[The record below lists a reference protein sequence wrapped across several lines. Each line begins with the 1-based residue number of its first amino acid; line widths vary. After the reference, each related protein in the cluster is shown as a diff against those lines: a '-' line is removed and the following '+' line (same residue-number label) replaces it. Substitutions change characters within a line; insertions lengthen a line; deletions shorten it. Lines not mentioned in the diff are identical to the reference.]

1 MKAGYVPVGYLM
13 QIWGS
18 HSENQRAGLQLQLK
32 NL

>member
-1 MKAGYVPVGYLM
+1 MKASYVPVGYLM

-18 HSENQRAGLQLQLK
+18 HSENQTADLQLQFK